1 MHFLS
6 LCFLI
11 GNSYSLSR
19 DTKRGFLFPQIVFD
33 RRAATRNKEMPDP
46 CDVKT
51 KQRVIIIDK
60 EKSSLPVQYVLTLVE
75 IQALRAQG

>member
-33 RRAATRNKEMPDP
+33 CRAVTATRNEEVAHL
-46 CDVKT
+46 CAVQQT
-51 KQRVIIIDK
+51 RAE
-60 EKSSLPVQYVLTLVE
+60 EKKDE
-75 IQALRAQG
+75 